1 MTCAHI
7 HTGRLGGL
15 WYIFLGRREFLFV
28 NIGCRLFANLSSTP
42 FFGHEDRRES
52 EGHNKNTFEMS
63 ESSLLDSASAMTHSA
78 DPDVSI
84 KALVIMYIS

>member
-1 MTCAHI
+1 M
-7 HTGRLGGL
+7 L
-15 WYIFLGRREFLFV
+15 IFTPTDSEVFGTSFLVVEGFFV

-63 ESSLLDSASAMTHSA
+63 ESSLLDSASAMTHTVVPKLMS
-78 DPDVSI
+78 V
-84 KALVIMYIS
+84 